1 MFHSD
6 LINQVRGSRADE
18 IESPLGAAID
28 RAEPIPPNSADEVA
42 IRAATVV
49 AGAVLTSALRA
60 RGGVASDLTT
70 AQLDYYLWK
79 TAVARDAAGELPP
92 FHRTRCTAY

>member
-1 MFHSD
+1 M
-6 LINQVRGSRADE
+6 
-18 IESPLGAAID
+18 
-28 RAEPIPPNSADEVA
+28 
-42 IRAATVV
+42 